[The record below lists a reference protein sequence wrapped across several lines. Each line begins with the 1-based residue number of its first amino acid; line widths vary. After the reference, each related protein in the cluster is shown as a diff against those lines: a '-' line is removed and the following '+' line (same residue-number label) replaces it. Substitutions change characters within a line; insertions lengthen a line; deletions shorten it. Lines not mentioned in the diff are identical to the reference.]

1 MYMKKLTTEEFI
13 EKARL
18 KHGDKYDYSKVDY
31 QGSKVKVCIICPKHG
46 EFWQRPND
54 ILSGMGC
61 PICGGTK
68 KMTTEEFIEK
78 AKIVHHNYFSYEKT
92 VYKNS
97 NEKVIVTC
105 PLHGDFEVKA
115 NNHLNGV
122 NCKVC
127 QENGIKHMTTKLK
140 LVNKSTKSYST
151 EEFINKCKQK
161 YGDIYNYDKT
171 IYVNNR
177 TKVCITCLTHG
188 DFWITPNHFLSGRGC
203 SKCSRNYQY
212 TKQEIIKQFCLV
224 HGDKYDYS
232 QSEYISTHKNLKII
246 CPEHGEFWQS
256 PANHLKGQGC
266 PKCEQS
272 KLEKEIMCLLN
283 KHNIVF
289 EYQKTFDWLKYA
301 RKLYLD
307 FYLPDYNVAIEC
319 QGIQHFKP
327 IGFGEKD
334 EKKIYEM
341 FESIKIRDNIKR
353 ELCNKH
359 GISVYYYSD
368 KIYNNDFLNIID
380 NKLILLKNIKENL
393 SM

>member
-1 MYMKKLTTEEFI
+1 M
-13 EKARL
+13 
-18 KHGDKYDYSKVDY
+18 
-31 QGSKVKVCIICPKHG
+31 
-46 EFWQRPND
+46 
-54 ILSGMGC
+54 
-61 PICGGTK
+61 
-68 KMTTEEFIEK
+68 
-78 AKIVHHNYFSYEKT
+78 
-92 VYKNS
+92 
-97 NEKVIVTC
+97 
-105 PLHGDFEVKA
+105 
-115 NNHLNGV
+115 
-122 NCKVC
+122 
-127 QENGIKHMTTKLK
+127 
-140 LVNKSTKSYST
+140 
-151 EEFINKCKQK
+151 
-161 YGDIYNYDKT
+161 
-171 IYVNNR
+171 
-177 TKVCITCLTHG
+177 
-188 DFWITPNHFLSGRGC
+188 
-203 SKCSRNYQY
+203 
-212 TKQEIIKQFCLV
+212 
-224 HGDKYDYS
+224 
-232 QSEYISTHKNLKII
+232 
-246 CPEHGEFWQS
+246 
-256 PANHLKGQGC
+256 KGQGC

-327 IGFGEKD
+327 IWFGEKD

-380 NKLILLKNIKENL
+380 DKLILLKNIKENL